1 MSENANIPA
10 EPTPTEPD
18 LVPPAEE
25 AAPIL
30 QVEPAISEEAPVP
43 EDDSTPQLL
52 AAVEPEQT
60 LDLIPEAQ
68 VESVP
73 VLQPESVPEIPA
85 EAIQN
90 AAELAQTVTSEN
102 VLQIALEAVQAVAEA
117 VPTEGIPE
125 QVAQLAPQEAA
136 EPTVEQVMYPVADQI
151 IPVEIINAPQEQQE
165 GEQVAEP
172 VLEAVLEPVMESA
185 LEPAMEPVLETA
197 LEPALNEV
205 APEPQVEQT
214 LAAMPT
220 LEPPSTVQPYNPQHT
235 APAISPPKITSY
247 TAVHTTTGI
256 MRYTPGIMS
265 ALAGKYSNSS
275 QLVEQL
281 VLNCAGCI
289 SLSDIRVLDM
299 SNRKIMNLD
308 PAVFSRMPELEE
320 LDISFNKIKGF
331 PTQLGLRKLRY
342 LNLKKNSLKSV
353 LTLEQ
358 FPNLEELNIDENDLN
373 PPDQYIAVYLLPKL
387 KKLNG
392 KDVDIR
398 DTIQTMEDTLRSKM
412 LKIWE
417 EEYAARNEMPL
428 NKAETRS
435 LETEFVERLKESIQ
449 YGPGSL
455 VEFTHHM
462 LSVLAEKHVTT
473 QTAYWRKTV
482 PELISTSN
490 QSPSASKISIK
501 LPIKAESPTPD
512 DAEKP
517 QGTSNSLAASLEAAV
532 KESDAELAG
541 DAGEE
546 TPMNENDAPDA
557 PADTPATPKQ
567 NSPAQAVTKSPRK
580 ITVVAAG
587 SKSPAKTP
595 TKATTL
601 KRAAASETNATNGDE
616 PNAKKAKEGD
626 EEEAVVKK
634 KRGRPIGSGGKYT
647 KKDPGKP
654 KAIKTEPKSES
665 RVRAAAAKLAASVT
679 SVSSDDKKEKKVSSG
694 YEVIHMLRCHSME
707 NDPTDAKTN
716 VWKCAFEPSL
726 EKPGT
731 SKWTVASCGGNTV
744 CVIDCSTGKVLKK
757 YQHAK
762 DKEEFY
768 CVAWTTIP
776 MEADEEGA
784 EKCNILAVA
793 GTRGSVKLLHT
804 SQLLCYSEI
813 KGDRRPR
820 PINSLLF
827 HPVNSTWLMCG
838 SEDIII
844 WDIGIPEGPDY
855 KCKTK
860 KMYHLAA
867 PGRVL
872 GLVALPSTDF
882 ILAGCENG
890 CYGWRIDNKQPF
902 GKKGRAHSVEFLL
915 PSKARLA
922 EAIKGDEEEE
932 EGEGDMIDGL
942 ALLNDK
948 LVASKVACDGA
959 IHVWNLVDAH
969 KKKPVNKEVAVTP
982 QCTLK
987 WCDSDSVYLDIGTWQ
1002 GCGTMVSGDD
1012 EGKIWVYDTS
1022 KLPIAPVKTPT
1033 TRKPTH
1039 LLYWPDEQPNDSSST
1054 SSNDHIIINDV
1065 AISSDCK
1072 YIVSVTNRNVICI
1085 WRKL

>member
-1 MSENANIPA
+1 MADSNNVQTELA
-10 EPTPTEPD
+10 PTEPI
-18 LVPPAEE
+18 LVPQAEE
-25 AAPIL
+25 AAPVL
-30 QVEPAISEEAPVP
+30 VAEAPIQEPTTVTDIEP
-43 EDDSTPQLL
+43 TTQLTGQP
-52 AAVEPEQT
+52 VSQQPSE
-60 LDLIPEAQ
+60 LIPEIPADA
-68 VESVP
+68 VP
-73 VLQPESVPEIPA
+73 VLQSECVPRLPVTEAVPAPQDQAPYIKVDSVPPELLPETPADSSAPILQSEPVSQIP
-85 EAIQN
+85 
-90 AAELAQTVTSEN
+90 V
-102 VLQIALEAVQAVAEA
+102 EAVQVAQELAAQVEGAPEMVMAAGDAVLTEA
-117 VPTEGIPE
+117 TPQDAQPVSEQAPEGESSNTE
-125 QVAQLAPQEAA
+125 QVTETPVDQAQSQ
-136 EPTVEQVMYPVADQI
+136 
-151 IPVEIINAPQEQQE
+151 N
-165 GEQVAEP
+165 
-172 VLEAVLEPVMESA
+172 
-185 LEPAMEPVLETA
+185 
-197 LEPALNEV
+197 
-205 APEPQVEQT
+205 
-214 LAAMPT
+214 AMPT
-220 LEPPSTVQPYNPQHT
+220 LEPPASVPAYNPQQ
-235 APAISPPKITSY
+235 APPPISPPKITSY

-299 SNRKIMNLD
+299 SGRKIMNLD
-308 PAVFSRMPELEE
+308 PAVFSRMPDLEE
-320 LDISFNKIKGF
+320 LDLSFNKIKGF
-331 PTQLGLRKLRY
+331 DTQVGLKKLRY

-358 FPNLEELNIDENDLN
+358 FPNLEELNIEENDLS

-398 DTIQTMEDTLRSKM
+398 DTIQAMEDTLKDRM
-412 LKIWE
+412 LKIWKE
-417 EEYAARNEMPL
+417 EFAARNEIPL
-428 NKAETRS
+428 NKAETRA
-435 LETEFVERLKESIQ
+435 LEMEFVQRLKESIQ
-449 YGPGSL
+449 YGPSSL
-455 VEFTHHM
+455 AEFSNHM
-462 LSVLAEKHVTT
+462 LTVLAEKHVAS

-482 PELISTSN
+482 PELI
-490 QSPSASKISIK
+490 QGSAGQVPAAGNKVSIK
-501 LPIKAESPTPD
+501 RPNKEEASGDISPVKAERG
-512 DAEKP
+512 ANEA
-517 QGTSNSLAASLEAAV
+517 NSLAASLEAAV
-532 KESDAELAG
+532 LGKEAAQTDPEK
-541 DAGEE
+541 E
-546 TPMNENDAPDA
+546 TPMEDDSTPEAPVDS
-557 PADTPATPKQ
+557 PATPVGTPKKSPAG
-567 NSPAQAVTKSPRK
+567 NKSPAQA
-580 ITVVAAG
+580 AG
-587 SKSPAKTP
+587 NKSPAQT
-595 TKATTL
+595 
-601 KRAAASETNATNGDE
+601 AASSSQKTTPIKGPVKVIVVKRPISKDASTTNGEE
-616 PNAKKAKEGD
+616 PSPKKMK
-626 EEEAVVKK
+626 EEEVPIKR
-634 KRGRPIGSGGKYT
+634 KRGRPLGSGGKYT
-647 KKDPGKP
+647 KKEKAESAPKP
-654 KAIKTEPKSES
+654 KMAAPAKVTPAKSPTVNS
-665 RVRAAAAKLAASVT
+665 TTKK
-679 SVSSDDKKEKKVSSG
+679 DKKISSG

-744 CVIDCSTGKVLKK
+744 CITDCSTGKVLKK

-768 CVAWTTIP
+768 CVAWTTIT
-776 MEADEEGA
+776 MEPEEGNSTST
-784 EKCNILAVA
+784 NILAVA

-804 SQLLCYSEI
+804 TQLLCYSEI

-827 HPVNSTWLMCG
+827 HPEHPTWLLCG

-844 WDIGIPEGPDY
+844 WDIGIPEGPEY
-855 KCKTK
+855 RCKTK

-872 GLVALPSTDF
+872 GLVALPSSDF

-890 CYGWRIDNKQPF
+890 CYGWRTDSKQPV
-902 GKKGRAHSVEFLL
+902 GKKGRPHSVEFLL

-959 IHVWNLVDAH
+959 IHVWNLVDAL
-969 KKKPVNKEVAVTP
+969 KKKPNNKEIAVTP
-982 QCTLK
+982 QCTMQ

-1002 GCGTMVSGDD
+1002 GCGSLVSGDD

-1022 KLPIAPVKTPT
+1022 KLPVNPVKSPT
-1033 TRKPTH
+1033 TRKPMH
-1039 LLYWPDEQPNDSSST
+1039 LLYWPDEQPNDNAST

>member
-1 MSENANIPA
+1 MADSNNGQTELA
-10 EPTPTEPD
+10 PTEPI
-18 LVPPAEE
+18 LVPQAEE
-25 AAPIL
+25 SAPVL
-30 QVEPAISEEAPVP
+30 EAEPPIPEPAPVP
-43 EDDSTPQLL
+43 SMEPAQQLQ
-52 AAVEPEQT
+52 AEPVSQEPSE
-60 LDLIPEAQ
+60 LIPEIPADGAVPVLQSECVPQTEAVPVSQDQ
-68 VESVP
+68 VAYIKADNIPPELLPETPADGAP
-73 VLQPESVPEIPA
+73 VLQPEAEPA
-85 EAIQN
+85 QPAQELVQDEAAPQMVLD
-90 AAELAQTVTSEN
+90 AGDAAQT
-102 VLQIALEAVQAVAEA
+102 EA
-117 VPTEGIPE
+117 VPQEPQPLAEQVPEGEPGEPVEPVPE
-125 QVAQLAPQEAA
+125 QVAEAQVD
-136 EPTVEQVMYPVADQI
+136 PTQAQ
-151 IPVEIINAPQEQQE
+151 N
-165 GEQVAEP
+165 
-172 VLEAVLEPVMESA
+172 
-185 LEPAMEPVLETA
+185 
-197 LEPALNEV
+197 
-205 APEPQVEQT
+205 
-214 LAAMPT
+214 AMPT
-220 LEPPSTVQPYNPQHT
+220 LEPPSSVPSYNPQQ
-235 APAISPPKITSY
+235 APPPISPPKITSY

-299 SNRKIMNLD
+299 SGRKIMNLD
-308 PAVFSRMPELEE
+308 PAVFSRMPDLEE
-320 LDISFNKIKGF
+320 LDLSFNKIKGF
-331 PTQLGLRKLRY
+331 DTQVGLKKLRY
-342 LNLKKNSLKSV
+342 LNMKKNGLKSV

-358 FPNLEELNIDENDLN
+358 FSNLEELNIEENDLN

-398 DTIQTMEDTLRSKM
+398 DTIQTMEDVLKEKL

-417 EEYAARNEMPL
+417 EEFAARNEMPL
-428 NKAETRS
+428 NKAETRA
-435 LETEFVERLKESIQ
+435 LEQEFVQRLKDCIQ
-449 YGPGSL
+449 YGPSSL

-462 LSVLAEKHVTT
+462 LTVLAEKHVAT

-482 PELISTSN
+482 PELIQGSTTGG
-490 QSPSASKISIK
+490 QTPASGNKVSIK
-501 LPIKAESPTPD
+501 LPVKEESPASTSP
-512 DAEKP
+512 APMEKEK
-517 QGTSNSLAASLEAAV
+517 GASDEANSLAASLEAAV
-532 KESDAELAG
+532 MGKVAQAPKPDQ
-541 DAGEE
+541 DEE
-546 TPMNENDAPDA
+546 TPMEEDGKPEA
-557 PADTPATPKQ
+557 PADTPATPGKPATPTKLTTPKK
-567 NSPAQAVTKSPRK
+567 SPAGNQSPASANKSP
-580 ITVVAAG
+580 AAQTP
-587 SKSPAKTP
+587 SKSPLKTP
-595 TKATTL
+595 IKGPVKVIVV
-601 KRAAASETNATNGDE
+601 KRPVPQDAGATNGEE
-616 PNAKKAKEGD
+616 PSPKKIKEED
-626 EEEAVVKK
+626 APVKRR
-634 KRGRPIGSGGKYT
+634 RGRPAGTGGKYT
-647 KKDPGKP
+647 KKEKTDTAPKP
-654 KAIKTEPKSES
+654 KVTPAKSTPTKS
-665 RVRAAAAKLAASVT
+665 SVVNST
-679 SVSSDDKKEKKVSSG
+679 GKKDKKVSSG

-716 VWKCAFEPSL
+716 VWKCSFEPSL

-744 CVIDCSTGKVLKK
+744 CITDCSTGKVLKK

-768 CVAWTTIP
+768 CVSWTTIP
-776 MEADEEGA
+776 MELEEGNA
-784 EKCNILAVA
+784 SNVNILAVA

-804 SQLLCYSEI
+804 NQLLCYSEI

-827 HPVNSTWLMCG
+827 HPEHSTWLLCG

-844 WDIGIPEGPDY
+844 WDIGIPEGPEY

-860 KMYHLAA
+860 KLYHLAA

-890 CYGWRIDNKQPF
+890 CYGWRTDNKQPV
-902 GKKGRAHSVEFLL
+902 GKKGRPHAVEFLL

-922 EAIKGDEEEE
+922 EAIKGDDEEE

-959 IHVWNLVDAH
+959 IHVWNLVDAV
-969 KKKPVNKEVAVTP
+969 KKKPNNKEVAVTP
-982 QCTLK
+982 QCTMQ

-1002 GCGTMVSGDD
+1002 GCGSLVSGDD

-1022 KLPIAPVKTPT
+1022 KLPVNPVKSPT
-1033 TRKPTH
+1033 TRKPQH
-1039 LLYWPDEQPNDSSST
+1039 LLYWPDEQPNDNAST